1 MAGPERDPYF
11 AADLETTPGLLVMA
25 IGEGSKRRVN
35 RKLELGIEALSR
47 VLSSACVDKKETAA
61 GWASGWKATGL
72 ELNFPLATMP
82 LDESR

>member
-1 MAGPERDPYF
+1 MNGAPD
-11 AADLETTPGLLVMA
+11 
-25 IGEGSKRRVN
+25 GEGSKRGVN
-35 RKLELGIEALSR
+35 SKLELGIEASSR

-61 GWASGWKATGL
+61 GWASGWTATGGL

>member
-11 AADLETTPGLLVMA
+11 ADLETTLGLLAIA
-25 IGEGSKRRVN
+25 IGIGSKRGVN
-35 RKLELGIEALSR
+35 SKLELGIEASSR

-61 GWASGWKATGL
+61 GSASGWTATCL